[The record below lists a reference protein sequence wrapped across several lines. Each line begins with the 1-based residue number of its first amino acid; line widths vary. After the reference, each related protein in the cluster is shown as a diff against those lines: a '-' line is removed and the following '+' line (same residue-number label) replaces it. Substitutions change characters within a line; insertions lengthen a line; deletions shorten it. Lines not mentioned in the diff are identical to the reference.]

1 MKLPSDIQT
10 QLLQTLIPI
19 YGERESRNISRE
31 LMEAMENDGN
41 IHINDV
47 LIRIKNHEP
56 WQYITGKSWFYGL
69 EMMVNPSVLIPR
81 QETEELVHLIL
92 SRHGQSPAIKV
103 LDIGTGS
110 GCIPLALKFN
120 RAHWQIDAV
129 DISDKALATA
139 QKNAAACGLNVHF
152 QQCDILTSVP
162 DGGPWDI
169 IISNPPYI
177 PYKEQQI
184 MSRNVVEFEPATALF
199 VPDND
204 PLLFYR
210 QIAEAAKRLLT
221 QGGYLY
227 FELNEFYAEE
237 TLQLIEA
244 LGYSSAEIHTDLSGK
259 KRMLSASVL

>member
-1 MKLPSDIQT
+1 MELPSDIQT

-169 IISNPPYI
+169 IISNRI
-177 PYKEQQI
+177 
-184 MSRNVVEFEPATALF
+184 
-199 VPDND
+199 
-204 PLLFYR
+204 
-210 QIAEAAKRLLT
+210 
-221 QGGYLY
+221 Y
-227 FELNEFYAEE
+227 FFWIVIN
-237 TLQLIEA
+237 
-244 LGYSSAEIHTDLSGK
+244 
-259 KRMLSASVL
+259 